1 MKWGEVWCA
10 VVSKGEDAL
19 EDAAAA
25 TVAVV
30 NVVASTASALA
41 SLRPP
46 GTAASTT
53 QN

>member
-1 MKWGEVWCA
+1 M
-10 VVSKGEDAL
+10 SRGEDAL

-30 NVVASTASALA
+30 NVVAVAASTALA

-46 GTAASTT
+46 GNAASTT